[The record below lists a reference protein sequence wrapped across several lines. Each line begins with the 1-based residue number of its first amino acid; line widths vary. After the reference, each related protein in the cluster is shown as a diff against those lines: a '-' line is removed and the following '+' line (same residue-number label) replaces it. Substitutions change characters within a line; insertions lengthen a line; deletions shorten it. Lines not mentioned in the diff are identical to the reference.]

1 MQQGIKK
8 LQWFEYLK
16 VVFLEILA
24 KYAIMSAFCKLGY
37 IYTCMMVKYEMAS

>member
-16 VVFLEILA
+16 VVFLEILH
-24 KYAIMSAFCKLGY
+24 KAIMLGFGKSGHISQY
-37 IYTCMMVKYEMAS
+37 QATHRTA